1 MNSLRLSHT
10 NMSAETLT
18 VEKTLLNNI
27 VRTAA
32 NSSCDGCPDEYRR
45 YPVGCYHFRIEKPGK
60 RVGQYPTYIDE
71 TEGSLWGLGDADI
84 YTVIDLMKKTD
95 YYVRGK
101 YGSRISIVSTYMTLR
116 DQLASVGDVPCSVE
130 LITLVMCNPLMRDYV
145 LPTYTSIVNKPLV
158 EVYIEYAKK
167 ATSTN
172 PRNVW
177 VTDDIERLFMTEIR
191 VAIAKAAESTPVE
204 TERATVEPVS
214 LVSQVA
220 SLTSQ
225 VSSMASQTESLVAA
239 VNMLLAERDNAV
251 ARYAEIGSILTLA
264 A

>member
-1 MNSLRLSHT
+1 
-10 NMSAETLT
+10 
-18 VEKTLLNNI
+18 
-27 VRTAA
+27 
-32 NSSCDGCPDEYRR
+32 
-45 YPVGCYHFRIEKPGK
+45 
-60 RVGQYPTYIDE
+60 
-71 TEGSLWGLGDADI
+71 
-84 YTVIDLMKKTD
+84 
-95 YYVRGK
+95 
-101 YGSRISIVSTYMTLR
+101 
-116 DQLASVGDVPCSVE
+116 
-130 LITLVMCNPLMRDYV
+130 MCNPLMRDYV